1 MANVT
6 IGNSNLAQNHPRIIS
21 VVSNTTEVYQPT
33 TNGLK
38 LFAAVISER
47 GSEEISQISH
57 QTQFL
62 NNYGQLDIK
71 NYGQSSYNAVN
82 WLSSGGLAVVKR
94 ILPEDAAFAH
104 AYINIRTKTAGD
116 KVEIQPLVSS
126 IGNANTKDTLEYTL
140 DKDGEI
146 NFQGYRDNLL
156 ASFTPVGRG
165 KSYSNMGFRVYP
177 NKQYDNFLN
186 YRLYNFEVIE
196 FTKEGSFN
204 ILEGPFAVSFY
215 RDALSPVNDES
226 IFIEDVLDKYSD
238 YLKVS
243 VNSEAYESVCKLI
256 CPEAGYPFI
265 VDPIFTQT
273 RVINGSPE
281 KVNGKDVHYKLMK
294 TGENQEP
301 VMDTE
306 GNIIKYVANSD
317 SEFEVSKIKIEDD
330 IARERF
336 RYDSENKIEDMAEFI
351 GKVKSGSEI
360 ILSEGM
366 SATIAAS
373 TPINN
378 AIAWSRK
385 LLSRALVSDQATAS
399 LATELENFIKQAAN
413 YKIALSRKEKG
424 NSLLND
430 FYDTLSSDLKLA
442 SNSHSLTKISFIQ
455 DKITSF
461 IKILTD
467 IDLANTEGLDE
478 LEAIVTTL
486 ADEFMILSEKSK
498 IVESLLIQ
506 DSTNAES
513 LLFKVNT
520 VIETAKSNL
529 NSAVLTP
536 PRPEEA
542 FIGAYGDIA
551 ILTATKD
558 DIAIYEATYRKEK
571 EKTLTTR
578 VIFNELQDISAP
590 VRFRDGSDGEF
601 DLSNPS
607 RSAAINRYLSQLFEG
622 ALDPMITSTKLVP
635 FNFIMDA
642 NYSENVKN
650 SIVNLAMNIRRDF
663 IFIGDCGLNANAR
676 GDLAFR
682 KSFNVSSNYV
692 AIYGQSQIIYDSY
705 SGKDVK
711 VTTPYILASKLPT
724 LESTVGLQN
733 PIAGT
738 KRGLVSGFKAI
749 NYLPTDV
756 EQEDLYNNR
765 VNYIVGDNRK
775 YNLGSQLTSDFKRT
789 PLSDLNNVI
798 TMLNIKRDAEGIVE
812 GYQFEFIDNNVMR
825 SMQQELNLTLNKY
838 VTSRAAD
845 NIDCTVFATEYDRL
859 QHTVRVN
866 ISVKFKDIIETVIVT
881 LEVTK

>member
-6 IGNSNLAQNHPRIIS
+6 IGNANLSQNHPRIIS
-21 VVSNTTEVYQPT
+21 VVSNTAEVYQPT

-47 GSEEISQISH
+47 GPEEITQVSH
-57 QTQFL
+57 PTEFL
-62 NNYGQLDIK
+62 NKYGSLDIR
-71 NYGQSSYNAVN
+71 NYGQSSYNVVN
-82 WLSSGGLAVVKR
+82 WLSSGGIAAVKR

-104 AYINIRTKTAGD
+104 AYINVRTKVAGD
-116 KVEIQPLVSS
+116 KVEIQPLISS
-126 IGNANTKDTLEYTL
+126 IGSATTKDTLEYILT
-140 DKDGEI
+140 KNGST
-146 NFQGYRDNLL
+146 NFQGYKDNLI
-156 ASFTPVGRG
+156 ASFIPVGRG
-165 KSYSNMGFRVYP
+165 KSYDNMGFRLYP

-186 YRLYNFEVIE
+186 YRLYNFEIIE
-196 FTKEGSFN
+196 FANDGSFN

-226 IFIEDVLDKYSD
+226 IFIEDVLEKYSD
-238 YLKVS
+238 YLRAS
-243 VNSEAYESVCKLI
+243 VNSEAYTEVCKLI
-256 CPEAGYPFI
+256 CPEASYPYI
-265 VDPIFTQT
+265 VDPIFAQT
-273 RVINGSPE
+273 RVIAGVPE
-281 KVNGKDVHYKLMK
+281 TVNGEDVHYKLFN
-294 TGENQEP
+294 TGENHEP
-301 VMDTE
+301 LIDSNGEIV
-306 GNIIKYVANSD
+306 KFVANPE
-317 SEFEVSKIKIEDD
+317 SEFEVAKISIEDD
-330 IARERF
+330 MAREKF
-336 RYDSENKIEDMAEFI
+336 RYDNENKINDMAEFI
-351 GKVKSGSEI
+351 GKIKAGSTVT
-360 ILSEGM
+360 LKEGM
-366 SATIAAS
+366 SATIAAG
-373 TPINN
+373 TEINN

-385 LLSRALVSDQATAS
+385 LISRGIVANQDTAS
-399 LATELENFIKQAAN
+399 LTTELDKFVKAVSE
-413 YKIALSRKEKG
+413 YRIALSRKEKG
-424 NSLLND
+424 NALLNN
-430 FYDTLSSDLKLA
+430 FYDTLSSDLKLVA
-442 SNSHSLTKISFIQ
+442 NSHNLTKISFVQ

-461 IKILTD
+461 SKLLF
-467 IDLANTEGLDE
+467 DLDLSKTTGLSDLEG
-478 LEAIVTTL
+478 IVTNL
-486 ADEFMILSEKSK
+486 ADEFITLTDK
-498 IVESLLIQ
+498 IKTVDELLGQ
-506 DSTNAES
+506 DSSNEKT
-513 LLFKVNT
+513 LLYKVYAIMT
-520 VIETAKSNL
+520 KAKET
-529 NSAVLTP
+529 LTKGAANKP
-536 PRPEEA
+536 KPEEA
-542 FIGAYGDIA
+542 FIGAYGDLA
-551 ILTATKD
+551 EKQASKT
-558 DIAIYEATYRKEK
+558 DIAIYENAYRKEK
-571 EKTLTTR
+571 EKTLASR

-601 DLSNPS
+601 DLENPM

-622 ALDPMITSTKLVP
+622 ALDPMITSVKLTP

-650 SIVNLAMNIRRDF
+650 SIVNLATNIRRDF
-663 IFIGDCGLNANAR
+663 IFIADCGLNANAR

-692 AIYGQSQIIYDSY
+692 AIYGQSQVIYDSY

-711 VTTPYILASKLPT
+711 VTTPYILSSKLPT
-724 LESTVGLQN
+724 LETTVGLQN

-749 NYLPTDV
+749 NYLPTEV

-812 GYQFEFIDNNVMR
+812 GYQFEFIDNSVMR

-845 NIDCTVFATEYDRL
+845 SVECTVYSTEYDKL

>member
-6 IGNSNLAQNHPRIIS
+6 IGNANLSQNHPRIIS

-47 GSEEISQISH
+47 GSEEITQVSH
-57 QTQFL
+57 QTEFL
-62 NNYGQLDIK
+62 NNYGSLDIK
-71 NYGQSSYNAVN
+71 NYGQSSYNVVN

-104 AYINIRTKTAGD
+104 AYINIRTKSGGD
-116 KVEIQPLVSS
+116 KVEIQPLISS
-126 IGNANTKDTLEYTL
+126 IGSATTEDTLEYTL
-140 DKDGEI
+140 EKDGDT
-146 NFQGYRDNLL
+146 NFQGYKDNLI
-156 ASFTPVGRG
+156 ASFKPVGRG
-165 KSYSNMGFRVYP
+165 KSYSNMGFRLYP

-196 FTKEGSFN
+196 FTNDGSFN

-226 IFIEDVLDKYSD
+226 IFIEDVLAKYSD
-238 YLKVS
+238 YIRAS

-256 CPEAGYPFI
+256 CPEASYPFI
-265 VDPIFTQT
+265 VDPIFAQT
-273 RVINGSPE
+273 RVIAGITE
-281 KVNGKDVHYKLMK
+281 TVNGKDVHYKLFN
-294 TGENQEP
+294 TGDGHEP
-301 VMDTE
+301 VIDTD
-306 GNIIKYVANSD
+306 GNIVKYVANPD

-330 IARERF
+330 MAREKF
-336 RYDSENKIEDMAEFI
+336 RYESEEKINDMAEFI
-351 GKVKSGSEI
+351 GKVKAGSTVS
-360 ILSEGM
+360 LAEGM
-366 SATIAAS
+366 ESTIS
-373 TPINN
+373 GDTDINK
-378 AIAWSRK
+378 AIAYSRK
-385 LLSRALVSDQATAS
+385 LISRGIVSDQDTA
-399 LATELENFIKQAAN
+399 ELSTQLDAFVKEVTN
-413 YKIALSRKEKG
+413 YKISLSRKEKG
-424 NSLLND
+424 NTLLNN

-442 SNSHSLTKISFIQ
+442 GNSHNLTKISFVQ

-461 IKILTD
+461 SKLLF
-467 IDLANTEGLDE
+467 DLDLNKTEGLEE

-486 ADEFMILSEKSK
+486 ADEFITFNEKVKTVDKLLSQDSGNS
-498 IVESLLIQ
+498 ESLLY
-506 DSTNAES
+506 
-513 LLFKVNT
+513 KVDAIIT
-520 VIETAKSNL
+520 EAKSTL
-529 NSAVLTP
+529 NSAAATKP
-536 PRPEEA
+536 KPGED
-542 FIGAYGDIA
+542 FIGAYGDLAELNAEKSNIS
-551 ILTATKD
+551 
-558 DIAIYEATYRKEK
+558 IYENAYRKEK
-571 EKTLTTR
+571 EKTLTNR

-601 DLSNPS
+601 DLDNPTRTAS
-607 RSAAINRYLSQLFEG
+607 INRYLSQLFEG

-650 SIVNLAMNIRRDF
+650 SIVNLATNIRRDF
-663 IFIGDCGLNANAR
+663 IFIADCGLNANAR

-692 AIYGQSQIIYDSY
+692 AIYGQSEVIYDSY

-724 LESTVGLQN
+724 LETTVGLQN

-738 KRGLVSGFKAI
+738 KRGIVSGFKAI
-749 NYLPTDV
+749 NYLPTEV

-765 VNYIVGDNRK
+765 VNYIVGDSKK

-812 GYQFEFIDNNVMR
+812 GYQFEFIDNSVMR

-838 VTSRAAD
+838 VTSKAAD
-845 NIDCTVFATEYDRL
+845 SVECTVYATEYDKL

-866 ISVKFKDIIETVIVT
+866 ISVKFKDIIETVVVT